1 MFRFHA
7 FFLTKTMT
15 QTKEELAKSFE
26 PSAIESKWYPIWE
39 KRGYFAAGKD
49 PKKSSFSIQLPP
61 PNITGILHMG
71 HAFNHSVM
79 DSLTRYYRM
88 KGYNTMWLPGTDHAG
103 IATQI
108 IVERQLQE
116 QKIDKRDL
124 GRQAFLE
131 KVWEWQKF
139 SGGTILNQMR
149 RLGDSLDWDR
159 LYFTMDAKLSQV
171 VTETFVRLY
180 EQGLI
185 YRGKRLVNWDSK
197 LQSAVSDLEVEN
209 EEAVGHMWKIRYE
222 SEDGKDEV
230 FIETTR
236 PETMFGDTALAV
248 NPEDERFKHLIGK
261 RFKAPLMDRLLPVVG
276 DTYIDKEFGT
286 GVMKVTPGHDFN
298 DFAIG
303 QRHNLEMINILT
315 KDARMNENVPE
326 KYRGMTCP
334 ECREAWVADLKNA
347 GYLVSVREI
356 KHMVPRVTR
365 TGEIVEPMLS
375 EQWYMAMSKPAPE
388 GTFHPGRSIAEVGL
402 EAVTSGEVTIFP
414 KEWQGVYRQ
423 WLENIQ
429 DWCISRQLWWGHQ
442 IPAWYDESGNVY
454 VAHNEEEAHQK
465 AGKDVKL
472 TRDEDV
478 LDTWFSSALVPF
490 STIGWPNPE
499 GEEKVIYDL
508 YLPST
513 VLVTGYDIIF
523 FWVARMIMMTKHFTD
538 RVPFKNVYIHGL
550 VRDAEGKKMS
560 KSEGNTLDPLDIIA
574 GIDLEGLIKKN
585 TRGLRQPEKAP
596 LVEKKLRKNYP
607 NGIACHGADALRF
620 TMAAYATLGRNVNFD
635 LRRCEGYRNFCNKL
649 WNATRF
655 VLMNIE
661 GKDCGFGA
669 DAGKPMTFSAA
680 DRWIMGEFN
689 RTLKSVNS
697 GFAEYRLDN
706 VANSI
711 YSFVWNE
718 FCDWYLELS
727 KVQLN
732 SADESVV
739 RATRHTLASVLEAA
753 LRLAHP
759 LIPFITEELWQKV
772 SVVAGKRRDDEE
784 TSIMIQN
791 YPNLED
797 FSQDAKADA
806 EIILIKKMIEAVRG
820 LRTEMNLA
828 PSLRLPLA
836 VEGEKTTIQ
845 SATGYLKALARTSE
859 VNAVDDI
866 NVLNKGAIAPVAIV
880 DNFKLM
886 LKVEIDIA
894 AERERLSKELT
905 RLTGEIGRCAKKLE
919 NKSFVEKAPAAV
931 VEQERKRLEDFENL
945 LKKIQEQLEKL
956 PAA

>member
-1 MFRFHA
+1 
-7 FFLTKTMT
+7 MT
-15 QTKEELAKSFE
+15 QNTEELAKSFE
-26 PSAIESKWYPIWE
+26 PSHIEARWYPIWE
-39 KRGYFAAGKD
+39 KRGYFAAGTD
-49 PKKSSFSIQLPP
+49 TKKPSFSIQLPP

-88 KGYNTMWLPGTDHAG
+88 NGLNTMWLPGTDHAG

-116 QKIDKRDL
+116 EGKDKRDL
-124 GRQAFLE
+124 GRDAFLAR
-131 KVWEWQKF
+131 VWEWQKF

-149 RLGDSLDWDR
+149 RLGDSLDWKR
-159 LYFTMDAKLSQV
+159 LYFTMDPKLCEV

-209 EEAVGHMWKIRYE
+209 EEATGHMWKIRYE

-261 RFKAPLMDRLLPVVG
+261 RFKAPLMDRLLPVIG
-276 DTYIDKEFGT
+276 DAYIDKEFGT

-315 KDARMNENVPE
+315 KNARMNENVPE

-334 ECREAWVADLKNA
+334 ECRKAWVADLEA
-347 GYLVSVREI
+347 TGHLVSVREI
-356 KHMVPRVTR
+356 KHMVPRVSR

-388 GTFHPGRSIAEVGL
+388 GTLYPGRSIAEVGL
-402 EAVTSGEVTIFP
+402 DAVTSGEVNIFP
-414 KEWQGVYRQ
+414 KEWRGVYRQ

-442 IPAWYDESGNVY
+442 IPAWYDEAGNVY
-454 VAHNEEEAHQK
+454 VARNEEDAQKK
-465 AGKDVKL
+465 AGAGVKL

-490 STIGWPNPE
+490 STIGWPEPQ
-499 GEEKVIYDL
+499 GEEKTVYDL

-523 FWVARMIMMTKHFTD
+523 IWVARMVMMTKHFTG
-538 RVPFKNVYIHGL
+538 RAPFKNVYIHGL

-560 KSEGNTLDPLDIIA
+560 KSEGNTLDPLDIIT
-574 GIDLEGLIKKN
+574 GIDIEGLVKKN
-585 TRGLRQPEKAP
+585 LRGLRQPEKAP
-596 LVEKKLRKNYP
+596 QVEKKLRRNYP
-607 NGIACHGADALRF
+607 NGIPCHGADALRF

-635 LRRCEGYRNFCNKL
+635 LKRCEGYRNFCNKL

-655 VLMNIE
+655 ALMNLE
-661 GKDCGFGA
+661 GKDCGLGETA
-669 DAGKPMTFSAA
+669 ALPMRFSAA
-680 DRWIMGEFN
+680 DRWIAGEFD
-689 RTLKSVNS
+689 RTLQTVKTA
-697 GFAEYRLDN
+697 FAEYRLDN
-706 VANSI
+706 AANAI

-732 SADESVV
+732 SGDEAMA
-739 RATRHTLASVLEAA
+739 RATRHTLATVLEAT
-753 LRLAHP
+753 LRMAHP
-759 LIPFITEELWQKV
+759 IIPFITEELWQKV
-772 SVVAGKRRDDEE
+772 SLVAGKRTADSE
-784 TSIMIQN
+784 TSVMIQS
-791 YPNLED
+791 YPQAGD
-797 FSQDAKADA
+797 FAQDAQADHQVA
-806 EIILIKKMIEAVRG
+806 LTKQMVEAVRN
-820 LRTEMNLA
+820 LRTEMDLA
-828 PSLRLPLA
+828 PSLKLPLA
-836 VEGEKTTIQ
+836 IEGKAEIIDEI
-845 SATGYLKALARTSE
+845 AGYLKALARVSDVSATE
-859 VNAVDDI
+859 DI
-866 NVLNKGAIAPVAIV
+866 GTLNKGSIAPVAIV
-880 DNFKLM
+880 EDFKLM

-894 AERERLSKELT
+894 AERERLGKEVE
-905 RLTGEIGRCAKKLE
+905 RLEGELAKCANRLG
-919 NKSFVEKAPAAV
+919 NRSFVERAPAAV
-931 VEQERKRLEDFENL
+931 VETEKKRQADFEAL
-945 LKKIQEQLEKL
+945 LAKVRAQLSKL
-956 PAA
+956 PTA

>member
-1 MFRFHA
+1 MS
-7 FFLTKTMT
+7 
-15 QTKEELAKSFE
+15 QTKEDLAKSFE
-26 PSAIESKWYPIWE
+26 PSDIEAKWYPIWE

-49 PKKSSFSIQLPP
+49 PKKPSFSIQLPP

-88 KGYNTMWLPGTDHAG
+88 KGFNTLWLPGTDHAG

-116 QKIDKRDL
+116 EGLDKREL
-124 GRQAFLE
+124 GRDKFLE
-131 KVWEWQKF
+131 KVWEWQKY

-159 LYFTMDAKLSQV
+159 LYFTMDDKLNKV

-180 EQGLI
+180 EEGLI

-209 EEAVGHMWKIRYE
+209 EEAIGHMWKIRYV
-222 SEDGKDEV
+222 SEDGADEV

-276 DTYIDKEFGT
+276 DAYIDKEFGT

-334 ECREAWVADLKNA
+334 ECRKAWVEDLKAA
-347 GYLVSVREI
+347 GFLVDTREI

-388 GTFHPGRSIAEVGL
+388 GTFAPGKSIAEVGL
-402 EAVTSGEVTIFP
+402 EAVTSGEVNIFP
-414 KEWQGVYRQ
+414 KEWRGVYRQ

-442 IPAWYDESGNVY
+442 IPAWYDEKGNVY
-454 VAHNEEEAHQK
+454 VARNEAEAQEK
-465 AGKDVKL
+465 AGAGVKL

-499 GEEKVIYDL
+499 GDEKIVYDL

-523 FWVARMIMMTKHFTD
+523 FWVARMIMMTKHFTN

-560 KSEGNTLDPLDIIA
+560 KSEGNTLDPLDIIT
-574 GIDLEGLIKKN
+574 GIDIEGLVKKN
-585 TRGLRQPEKAP
+585 THGLRQPEKAP
-596 LVEKKLRKNYP
+596 MVEKKLRKNYP

-655 VLMNIE
+655 TLMNIE
-661 GKDCGFGA
+661 GKDCGVGA
-669 DAGKPMTFSAA
+669 DAGKPMKFSAA
-680 DRWIMGEFN
+680 DRWIMGEFD
-689 RTLKSVNS
+689 RTLEAVNA

-706 VANSI
+706 VANAI
-711 YSFVWNE
+711 YGFVWNE

-727 KVQLN
+727 KVQL
-732 SADESVV
+732 AGVDEAAA
-739 RATRHTLASVLEAA
+739 RATRHTLATVLEAT

-759 LIPFITEELWQKV
+759 VIPFITEELWQKV
-772 SVVAGKRRDDEE
+772 SLCAAKRGEADE
-784 TSIMIQN
+784 TSVMIQE
-791 YPNLED
+791 YPKAGD
-797 FSQDAKADA
+797 FKRDEKADA
-806 EIILIKKMIEAVRG
+806 EIALTKKMIEAVRG

-828 PSLRLPLA
+828 PGLRLPLA
-836 VEGEKTTIQ
+836 IEGDKATIA
-845 SATGYLKALARTSE
+845 SVTGYLKTLARTSD
-859 VNAVDDI
+859 VLAVDDI
-866 NVLNKGAIAPVAIV
+866 SALNKGSIAPVAIV
-880 DNFKLM
+880 DDFKLM
-886 LKVEIDIA
+886 LKVEIDVA
-894 AERERLSKELT
+894 AERA
-905 RLTGEIGRCAKKLE
+905 RLTKEIERVKGDIGRYEKKLS
-919 NKSFVEKAPAAV
+919 NASFVERAPAAV
-931 VEQERKRLEDFENL
+931 VNQEKKRLADSQTL
-945 LKKIQEQLEKL
+945 LEKL
-956 PAA
+956 TGQLAKLPQE